1 MPKSLLEYAD
11 WLAERDLIW
20 PQVPAEVSA
29 KATAFVEPLDG
40 VRAVVWNVYGT
51 LLRISDGRL
60 LFDHPKKMRMQI
72 AMDKTVEEFKM
83 WHSMNRKPGNPGE
96 LMYEQYA
103 PLLKRQLMANTQQKG
118 DSPEVDAPAIWRKLL
133 SRLAEKGY
141 SYDINLYGD
150 PEELSDKVTYF
161 FHSSLQGVE
170 AAPNARD
177 ALTAIVE
184 SPLKQSLLS
193 DAQSFTLVQMLRA
206 LRVQGTLPPLGGLFS
221 LGLMTLSFQ
230 DGLRKPSASLFGR
243 CVERFEAEGIEPREV
258 LYISNQLRDDLSVAK
273 QAGMQTALYAADTLS
288 LRAAKSDVR
297 DPDMKPDRLLTDLIQ
312 IRDILSI

>member
-1 MPKSLLEYAD
+1 MAHDVGFGDQIWNAPFSMPKSLLEYAD

-20 PQVPAEVSA
+20 PQVPAVVSA
-29 KATAFVEPLDG
+29 KATPFVKPLEG
-40 VRAVVWNVYGT
+40 IRAVVWNVYGT

-60 LFDHPKKMRMQI
+60 LFDHPEKMRMQI

-103 PLLKRQLMANTQQKG
+103 PILERQLMSDTQQKG
-118 DSPEVDAPAIWRKLL
+118 DHPDADAPAIWRKLL

-150 PEELSDKVTYF
+150 PDEFSDKVTYF
-161 FHSSLQGVE
+161 FHLCLQGVE

-177 ALTAIVE
+177 ALMAVVDSSLT
-184 SPLKQSLLS
+184 QSLLA

-221 LGLMTLSFQ
+221 LGCMTLSFQ
-230 DGLRKPSASLFGR
+230 DGLRKPSATLFRR
-243 CVERFEAEGIEPREV
+243 CVDRFEDEGIEPRQV
-258 LYISNQLRDDLSVAK
+258 LYVSNQLRDDLSIAK

-288 LRAAKSDVR
+288 LRAAKAESGEG
-297 DPDMKPDRLLTDLIQ
+297 P
-312 IRDILSI
+312 